1 MPVAANGIWTT
12 RPPQASFSLHPLFDT
27 FSRQGWAKLA
37 GIFSGIVMGIYW
49 IPLRYMDETGFPG
62 MWAVFLF
69 NLASLVLLA
78 PYILKQWAQLVP
90 GRKRMHVIAFITGL
104 AYVCYTGAFLYTE
117 VIRALVFYYLM
128 PVWGFFFARIFIG
141 ERITPVRW
149 FSILL
154 GIGGLL
160 VICGLDEGIPV
171 PSKAG
176 DWLALSGGII
186 WAGAALAIL
195 TDKQDTVNYTVT
207 FLFWATL
214 CSMVFALAA
223 SGSGELAPPQWE
235 HLGGTLAW
243 LVPFAL
249 LVIIPGAFV
258 TLYAP
263 SQLNPGIVGLLFMT
277 EISVGTLTAALL
289 ADEPFGAKEIAG
301 VLLITLAGVAE
312 PLFQLRREKPRFPN

>member
-1 MPVAANGIWTT
+1 
-12 RPPQASFSLHPLFDT
+12 
-27 FSRQGWAKLA
+27 
-37 GIFSGIVMGIYW
+37 MGIYW

-69 NLASLVLLA
+69 NLVSLVLLV
-78 PYILKQWAQLVP
+78 PYILKEWSQLVP
-90 GRKRMHVIAFITGL
+90 GRKRMHAIACITGL

-128 PVWGFFFARIFIG
+128 PVWGFFLARIFIG
-141 ERITPVRW
+141 ERITPIRW
-149 FSILL
+149 LSILL

-160 VICGLDEGIPV
+160 AICGIDEGIPI
-171 PSKAG
+171 PSRAG
-176 DWLALSGGII
+176 DWLALAGGFI

-207 FLFWATL
+207 FLFWATV
-214 CSMVFALAA
+214 CSIVFALVA
-223 SGSGELAPPQWE
+223 SRSGVLSPPQWA
-235 HLGGTLAW
+235 HLTDTLVW

-249 LVIIPGAFV
+249 FIIIPGAFV

-277 EISVGTLTAALL
+277 EISVGTVTAALL
-289 ADEPFGAKEIAG
+289 ADEPFGTREIAG

-312 PLFQLRREKPRFPN
+312 PLFQWIRKKPESRY